1 MPTADWAL
9 LTDSATGLSYYANL
23 ATRETTWRAPPGI
36 DEPLIVPTGRGW
48 VQLEDAATGSLYYFH
63 KASGTSSWKM
73 PAIDACD
80 ATAFE
85 AGLRDE
91 PEGTGEEEYD
101 DDDNVDDGD
110 SDSPSESSSSAISR
124 RPSSPVVDDKAAK
137 RAARRLKILEEIL
150 LSERTYVHALS
161 MLRKVYLVPLRTV
174 ADHGKPIFT
183 HHDLDEIFGPTD
195 LIIKVNEGFLNEL
208 ETELRLRGNDYGSVS
223 FGHIIMNAAR
233 QLKGCYTR
241 YVTNYDTAEAHL
253 TRLESTDKQKQR
265 YLEVCKTH
273 PEAGGLDLR
282 SFLIQPVQR
291 VPRYRMLLEDLL
303 AHTDADHADE
313 VPLREALTRICEVAM
328 HINEEKRH
336 LDEVERMRLLVNR
349 FVQGK
354 ELEKELVSYERRLLK
369 EGMLSKVRRTNRQQR
384 ALFLCNDVLIYAA
397 KQTNPSQRGLLSLK
411 GKIYL
416 YAARIHRLPST
427 EATPHAFA
435 VVAGGGKGYTWL
447 AETAEE
453 CKEWFDEISRAIDTC
468 AGRGRNDS
476 KAASM
481 EDVEALK
488 RVPPKTLSAR
498 LDSVRGGSLLTKYN
512 QRDGRSSLRWVSIVG
527 DTRIMWG
534 DARSRKQESALF
546 LGEGISLLH
555 GAQSS
560 AFFKHHGVAQSP
572 KVHQSFRL
580 ASTSFASGG
589 GAPPL
594 VTNTKQ
600 HEDWQCFS
608 IVFKE
613 RTLDFAADRPD
624 VLLDWY
630 LAIAYLMPHSQ
641 EKLLDEAGLRARV
654 ERMMMA

>member
-1 MPTADWAL
+1 MLLRLHVLRRRRRLGSPHRLVEFIHPTH
-9 LTDSATGLSYYANL
+9 GVH
-23 ATRETTWRAPPGI
+23 RRI
-36 DEPLIVPTGRGW
+36 DEPLIVPVGR
-48 VQLEDAATGSLYYFH
+48 EDAATGSLYYFH
-63 KASGTSSWKM
+63 KISWKCQ
-73 PAIDACD
+73 PSTCATPPRLRRAC
-80 ATAFE
+80 ATSE
-85 AGLRDE
+85 
-91 PEGTGEEEYD
+91 GEEEYD

-124 RPSSPVVDDKAAK
+124 RPSSPVVDDKAAQACGAAPQDFGGDPFE
-137 RAARRLKILEEIL
+137 RAHLRPCAE
-150 LSERTYVHALS
+150 HAAQGL
-161 MLRKVYLVPLRTV
+161 PGAFAV

-369 EGMLSKVRRTNRQQR
+369 EGVLSKVRRTNRQQR

-435 VVAGGGKGYTWL
+435 VVAGGGKGYTWPRGDGGGG
-447 AETAEE
+447 
-453 CKEWFDEISRAIDTC
+453 KEWFDEISRAIDTC
-468 AGRGRNDS
+468 AGERAQRFKSGFDGG
-476 KAASM
+476 
-481 EDVEALK
+481 
-488 RVPPKTLSAR
+488 
-498 LDSVRGGSLLTKYN
+498 RGGAQKGCR
-512 QRDGRSSLRWVSIVG
+512 QRLCPRAWMLCV
-527 DTRIMWG
+527 
-534 DARSRKQESALF
+534 
-546 LGEGISLLH
+546 
-555 GAQSS
+555 
-560 AFFKHHGVAQSP
+560 
-572 KVHQSFRL
+572 
-580 ASTSFASGG
+580 
-589 GAPPL
+589 
-594 VTNTKQ
+594 
-600 HEDWQCFS
+600 
-608 IVFKE
+608 
-613 RTLDFAADRPD
+613 ADRC
-624 VLLDWY
+624 
-630 LAIAYLMPHSQ
+630 
-641 EKLLDEAGLRARV
+641 
-654 ERMMMA
+654 